1 MIKYNVISNA
11 RGARGECRM
20 ITMKR
25 IFAIFL
31 VILTFGLGLP
41 NDGFSGGSC
50 KLHLCKTDE
59 DFSELLSTD
68 GITNNDNGGKGISSL
83 EGKMC
88 YHCDI
93 NNISGGIGDDDCSF
107 NTYVAT
113 VTPSET
119 KLFVCEDDAGDD
131 DSWKKIEL
139 NSLTA
144 CSGSPLINQG
154 LANSTCVLADS
165 SGNDVNNTHVVSGPC
180 MKCSCNS
187 GYRENSS
194 KTGCIADTSAQETC
208 EKSPSY
214 GKWDET
220 NSKCLCGAED
230 RAGKDDKGEGQ
241 EYAKPNVSCKCS
253 NPSHEWNDADGKC
266 VDPNA
271 GDADACDK
279 SGGEWKDGE
288 CKCDENS
295 RGLKPVSGDKTC
307 ECIDN
312 NKKYSQSDKMCVL
325 TDQANCEN
333 TGGEW
338 DDKKQTCTC
347 DSKKN
352 IKQEPS
358 NQKVCIC
365 KNDDYGPDPTV
376 KGCELTQDAKDRKT
390 DFENLKESC
399 EKWDGAKWFPET
411 WERELSNGKEN
422 ENWEPK
428 KWKCTCNPSGGQI
441 SADND
446 RSCVCDIGKGYYLKS
461 KNSPYR
467 CEQTDCATL
476 QKKCNSSIGGGT
488 RYIDEGTA
496 SGRQICDCKCNDNKK
511 VYSLAENMC
520 IDAPNP
526 VQFLCNVVKPA
537 NSATIDK
544 DNNCV
549 CISTGRRPENGK
561 CPPAANSGSASGGGA
576 SSSLTPSL
584 DDINKAKEKVSAAY
598 NALKKIEFEK
608 SHWKTASGN
617 FNGARLTSD
626 SIAGV
631 VLGTV
636 GGVVTSNVIK
646 KNQVKG
652 GFENLQCTVGGQMVA
667 DYGDQFQV
675 GIR

>member
-11 RGARGECRM
+11 RNFARGKKK
-20 ITMKR
+20 INMKK
-25 IFAIFL
+25 IFAIFFSVFVL
-31 VILTFGLGLP
+31 VAAVPMDVLCAGACPKTSTTGNDDNEDIIIGNALSAGKWFFHCDSADCKAGLYVIVQGDFFLGGKSCAGY
-41 NDGFSGGSC
+41 NNCTQTTTKTYVCDGDGGYSWESATNAIPFCDDKDAIGYYVNNSELKVKTSNGSFRTASCSSGGCGVYAEQGEC
-50 KLHLCKTDE
+50 KGWYCKTGFYYKD
-59 DFSELLSTD
+59 SE
-68 GITNNDNGGKGISSL
+68 
-83 EGKMC
+83 
-88 YHCDI
+88 
-93 NNISGGIGDDDCSF
+93 
-107 NTYVAT
+107 
-113 VTPSET
+113 
-119 KLFVCEDDAGDD
+119 
-131 DSWKKIEL
+131 
-139 NSLTA
+139 
-144 CSGSPLINQG
+144 
-154 LANSTCVLADS
+154 CV
-165 SGNDVNNTHVVSGPC
+165 P
-180 MKCSCNS
+180 
-187 GYRENSS
+187 
-194 KTGCIADTSAQETC
+194 DTRAAQQKC
-208 EKSPSY
+208 EKEPSY
-214 GKWDET
+214 GKWDG
-220 NSKCLCGAED
+220 SKCLCGATD

-241 EYAKPNVSCKCS
+241 TYEEAGAKCKCETS
-253 NPSHEWNDADGKC
+253 GHKWDGEKC
-266 VDPNA
+266 VDPNV

-376 KGCELTQDAKDRKT
+376 KGCELTQDAKERRT

-496 SGRQICDCKCNDNKK
+496 SGRQICDCKCNDDKK

-526 VQFLCNVVKPA
+526 VQFLCNAVKPA
-537 NSATIDK
+537 NSAMIDK

-576 SSSLTPSL
+576 SSSLTPSS

-598 NALKKIEFEK
+598 KELKQIEFEK

-617 FNGARLTSD
+617 FNGARLASD

>member
-1 MIKYNVISNA
+1 M
-11 RGARGECRM
+11 
-20 ITMKR
+20 
-25 IFAIFL
+25 
-31 VILTFGLGLP
+31 P
-41 NDGFSGGSC
+41 NDGYSYSCPHDWGDAGNDGDSEDDDIILCSSHNESPKPGCLLFHCYDGCNRGKYLLVVGHMYKGTSEYETSPTAMHSFLCDYNEGDWVSAQNAIEWCDNSIGGLFSLSDLNSKGLKFVVRNKSDLNTDVFTASASSGAYAIGNIIQNDHC
-50 KLHLCKTDE
+50 KGYYCKN
-59 DFSELLSTD
+59 STD
-68 GITNNDNGGKGISSL
+68 TWD
-83 EGKMC
+83 
-88 YHCDI
+88 
-93 NNISGGIGDDDCSF
+93 
-107 NTYVAT
+107 
-113 VTPSET
+113 
-119 KLFVCEDDAGDD
+119 
-131 DSWKKIEL
+131 
-139 NSLTA
+139 
-144 CSGSPLINQG
+144 
-154 LANSTCVLADS
+154 
-165 SGNDVNNTHVVSGPC
+165 
-180 MKCSCNS
+180 
-187 GYRENSS
+187 
-194 KTGCIADTSAQETC
+194 SAQEKCVQDTTVAQQTC
-208 EKSPSY
+208 RDSY
-214 GKWDET
+214 GQWDAT
-220 NSKCLCGAED
+220 NSKCLCGDTD
-230 RAGKDDKGEGQ
+230 RTDGKGDGQ

-266 VDPNA
+266 VDPNV

-376 KGCELTQDAKDRKT
+376 KGCELTQDAKERRT

-488 RYIDEGTA
+488 RYIDECTA
-496 SGRQICDCKCNDNKK
+496 SGRQICDCKCNDDKK

-520 IDAPNP
+520 IDAPIP
-526 VQFLCNVVKPA
+526 IQDLCDMVKPA
-537 NSATIDK
+537 NSAMIDK

-576 SSSLTPSL
+576 SASLTPSS

-598 NALKKIEFEK
+598 KELKQIEFEK

-617 FNGARLTSD
+617 FNGARLASD

-667 DYGDQFQV
+667 DYGVQFQV

>member
-1 MIKYNVISNA
+1 M
-11 RGARGECRM
+11 
-20 ITMKR
+20 
-25 IFAIFL
+25 
-31 VILTFGLGLP
+31 
-41 NDGFSGGSC
+41 
-50 KLHLCKTDE
+50 
-59 DFSELLSTD
+59 
-68 GITNNDNGGKGISSL
+68 
-83 EGKMC
+83 
-88 YHCDI
+88 
-93 NNISGGIGDDDCSF
+93 
-107 NTYVAT
+107 
-113 VTPSET
+113 
-119 KLFVCEDDAGDD
+119 
-131 DSWKKIEL
+131 
-139 NSLTA
+139 
-144 CSGSPLINQG
+144 
-154 LANSTCVLADS
+154 
-165 SGNDVNNTHVVSGPC
+165 
-180 MKCSCNS
+180 
-187 GYRENSS
+187 
-194 KTGCIADTSAQETC
+194 
-208 EKSPSY
+208 
-214 GKWDET
+214 
-220 NSKCLCGAED
+220 
-230 RAGKDDKGEGQ
+230 
-241 EYAKPNVSCKCS
+241 
-253 NPSHEWNDADGKC
+253 
-266 VDPNA
+266 
-271 GDADACDK
+271 
-279 SGGEWKDGE
+279 
-288 CKCDENS
+288 
-295 RGLKPVSGDKTC
+295 
-307 ECIDN
+307 
-312 NKKYSQSDKMCVL
+312 
-325 TDQANCEN
+325 
-333 TGGEW
+333 
-338 DDKKQTCTC
+338 
-347 DSKKN
+347 
-352 IKQEPS
+352 
-358 NQKVCIC
+358 
-365 KNDDYGPDPTV
+365 
-376 KGCELTQDAKDRKT
+376 
-390 DFENLKESC
+390 KESC

-496 SGRQICDCKCNDNKK
+496 SGRQICDCKCNDDKK

-526 VQFLCNVVKPA
+526 VQFLCNAVKPA
-537 NSATIDK
+537 NSAMIDK

-576 SSSLTPSL
+576 SSSLTPSS

-598 NALKKIEFEK
+598 KELKQIEFEK

-617 FNGARLTSD
+617 FNGARLASD